1 MRILFSAALAAA
13 LLGSS
18 AYAQNVP
25 GVTRTNAM
33 GESTTVFTIQ
43 PQGQVS
49 ASDYVKMS
57 ADALN
62 YRIAAST
69 LALTKAERKDVKGFA
84 KADLDAAKRDRSALM
99 AALTNKDRRIAR
111 PSMTLSS
118 ERAASIEL
126 LRKSNRGSFDNLYL
140 TQMTDAAPTMWALQ
154 KGYAMNGTDP
164 ALKQVATIV
173 APTIETGYTV
183 VKGLT
188 PAALATN

>member
-1 MRILFSAALAAA
+1 
-13 LLGSS
+13 
-18 AYAQNVP
+18 
-25 GVTRTNAM
+25 M